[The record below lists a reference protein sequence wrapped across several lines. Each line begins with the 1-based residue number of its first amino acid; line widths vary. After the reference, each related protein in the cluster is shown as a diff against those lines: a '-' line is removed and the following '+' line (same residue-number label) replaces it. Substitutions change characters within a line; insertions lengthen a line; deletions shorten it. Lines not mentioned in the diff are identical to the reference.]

1 MTGMDPPVPEHP
13 AARTACGSC
22 AIHGKPCRIE
32 EGEIACTRCSRH
44 GLTECDAYFA
54 VVQRL
59 KDEKE
64 SKNKLMDEVADLR
77 YEINTVCRNTPGA
90 VCMFDT
96 VTQMKNLRIETA
108 PIESDLISEG
118 VVALEEAEDL
128 FSMFTTCVNPLLWDG
143 LLMQHPT
150 LHSARRSSAML
161 TAAILSVAAL
171 LSPDRAEVYQKCHE
185 IFVSLSLMRRLVDT
199 HSNSL
204 DDIRALCI
212 GAFYL
217 KHLGERLSSEAVGIS
232 RDLRLDEAFDQ
243 YMQGEV
249 TEMEHVRLWCL
260 AYICEQCFTTGR
272 GCPLKGAEHKPVWDM
287 TRFPLQKHASH
298 EDRRLIALVLYFDT
312 LANAHTAFYMNC
324 RQPLKEDDMTTILAF
339 DDAIK
344 RCLQEFPTGTL
355 YSSHPHSSL
364 PQDLKDMYHAFAQ
377 FQIYSLAFRGIF
389 PDNNGPTN
397 FQAWSFEH
405 CFAAGAAI
413 DAAMKVLRVIG
424 TDSDL
429 SLNLRY
435 LPTHVYHMVG
445 FSASFLL
452 RIVGLNIGLGGSA
465 MGDIHRLGLP
475 IDPGRIAHVAL
486 RVARCLHTKGADL
499 NEEHTS
505 NVVASS
511 LLTMLRLLSDLR
523 WAGNNEV
530 PVDGW
535 GQLLQYPA
543 NTDTSIISYADGTFD
558 IGFNHLLPY
567 WFEIDAMI

>member
-1 MTGMDPPVPEHP
+1 M
-13 AARTACGSC
+13 
-22 AIHGKPCRIE
+22 
-32 EGEIACTRCSRH
+32 
-44 GLTECDAYFA
+44 
-54 VVQRL
+54 VQRL

-77 YEINTVCRNTPGA
+77 DEINTLCRNTPGA
-90 VCMFDT
+90 VCMSDA
-96 VTQMKNLRIETA
+96 VTRMKNLRIETGSGASAA

-118 VVALEEAEDL
+118 VVSLEEAEDL

-143 LLMQHPT
+143 LLMQHST
-150 LHSARRSSAML
+150 LDSARRSSAML

-185 IFVSLSLMRRLVDT
+185 VFVSLSLMRRLVDT
-199 HSNSL
+199 HNNSL

-217 KHLGERLSSEAVGIS
+217 KYLGERLSSEAIRIS

-272 GCPLKGAEHKPVWDM
+272 GRPLKGAEHEPVWDM
-287 TRFPLQKHASH
+287 TRIPLQKHASH

-344 RCLQEFPTGTL
+344 RCLQEYPTGTL

-389 PDNNGPTN
+389 PDDNGPTN

-405 CFAAGAAI
+405 CYAAGAAI

-429 SLNLRY
+429 SLNFRY

-445 FSASFLL
+445 FSAFFLL
-452 RIVGLNIGLGGSA
+452 RIVGLNIGLAGSA